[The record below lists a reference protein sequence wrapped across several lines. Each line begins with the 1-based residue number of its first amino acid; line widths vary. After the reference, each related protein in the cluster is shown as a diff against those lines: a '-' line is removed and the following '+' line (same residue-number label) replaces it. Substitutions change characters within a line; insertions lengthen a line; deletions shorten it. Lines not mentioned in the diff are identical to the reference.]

1 VGIYDETFKSPNF
14 GYPKGSFGRAGQEII
29 AVCLHITGARWE
41 SNLNWIMNPSA
52 NASYNAVVRD
62 DGSVVSLVP
71 EHTAAYSHGRIN
83 KATWPLLKS
92 GINPN
97 LYTLSLA
104 RTGANQNTW
113 APAQLESTLKVLK
126 YWHKKY
132 GVPLKRPYIFGHF
145 EIDSAGRWYCP
156 GRGFFDRVIS
166 ELEGAE
172 PKSVGDEKESSADAA
187 APGPEPETWH
197 RVVAGSYRSK
207 RYARQAIRQLE
218 LNGHR
223 AFLAEHVE
231 IDEPG
236 SITWYRVIAGS
247 FLEPHNAEMLAAR
260 LRAEGYDA
268 FIAHY
273 QNEVK

>member
-1 VGIYDETFKSPNF
+1 MGIYDETYKSPNF

-29 AVCLHITGARWE
+29 AVCLHITGAHWE
-41 SNLNWIMNPSA
+41 SNYSWIMNPSA

-92 GINPN
+92 GVNPN

-104 RTGANQNTW
+104 RTGSNQNTW
-113 APAQLESTLKVLK
+113 TPEQLKSTLEVLK
-126 YWHKKY
+126 HWHKKY
-132 GVPLKRPYIFGHF
+132 GIPLKRPNIFGHF
-145 EIDSAGRWYCP
+145 EIDSLSRWYCP

-166 ELEGAE
+166 ELEGTELKAA
-172 PKSVGDEKESSADAA
+172 ESSSEEKSGDLS

-218 LNGHR
+218 LKNYQ
-223 AFLAEHVE
+223 AFLARHTAE
-231 IDEPG
+231 DELG
-236 SITWYRVIAGS
+236 STTWFRVVAGS
-247 FLEPHNAEMLAAR
+247 FLEPDNAEKLAAR

-273 QNEVK
+273 KKLS